1 MSDVSERQKAS
12 DLIIDE
18 EVGTLTV
25 SGEIDPKDRAQL
37 DRAIDA
43 AKAASGNV
51 VIVIGTA
58 ASSRARQAAEE
69 AVDRPLRELANAVA
83 RVMNQRQA
91 MENLIEQLSPAVAV
105 PSRAAVLQA
114 RRNAFARTELL
125 EEFGAVSAS
134 DVADLAGSS
143 AANRSAL
150 AARWRKEGRIF
161 GVSHHGAT
169 LFPLF
174 QFDEE
179 GRPLAVVR
187 DVIEQFRPAAMS
199 DWEIALWFVTR
210 TGWLDDRRPVDLLA
224 SEPDLLRQAAANE
237 VVPISG

>member
-69 AVDRPLRELANAVA
+69 AVDRPLRELANAVS

-91 MENLIEQLSPAVAV
+91 MENLI
-105 PSRAAVLQA
+105 
-114 RRNAFARTELL
+114 
-125 EEFGAVSAS
+125 
-134 DVADLAGSS
+134 
-143 AANRSAL
+143 
-150 AARWRKEGRIF
+150 
-161 GVSHHGAT
+161 
-169 LFPLF
+169 
-174 QFDEE
+174 
-179 GRPLAVVR
+179 
-187 DVIEQFRPAAMS
+187 
-199 DWEIALWFVTR
+199 
-210 TGWLDDRRPVDLLA
+210 
-224 SEPDLLRQAAANE
+224 
-237 VVPISG
+237 